1 MIEACNVLWR
11 TTTATTKSHLLMV
24 TEEVLRHL
32 LLLSMERSI
41 VIVIGSI
48 YTGTLTDLVAM
59 STNVALHDPTT
70 SGNTYRM
77 KIAAALSIG
86 VSKSIADPAS
96 MAMTEID
103 RRSVGTVM
111 TRTVVMTDAMTD
123 GLTSIVLAIAIVM
136 IAGTIA
142 VMTDETIVVMTDAMT
157 DAMTVEMI
165 VEMIAE
171 TTAETTAEMIAEMTV
186 DMTDTAKIVIEI
198 VIENVSAN
206 GPKTRTPR
214 MSAEPR
220 LFDGWMSFAELATTR
235 INEHKTMML

>member
-186 DMTDTAKIVIEI
+186 DMTDTAKIVIE
-198 VIENVSAN
+198 NVSAN

>member
-1 MIEACNVLWR
+1 
-11 TTTATTKSHLLMV
+11 
-24 TEEVLRHL
+24 
-32 LLLSMERSI
+32 
-41 VIVIGSI
+41 
-48 YTGTLTDLVAM
+48 
-59 STNVALHDPTT
+59 
-70 SGNTYRM
+70 
-77 KIAAALSIG
+77 
-86 VSKSIADPAS
+86 
-96 MAMTEID
+96 
-103 RRSVGTVM
+103 
-111 TRTVVMTDAMTD
+111 VMTDE
-123 GLTSIVLAIAIVM
+123 
-136 IAGTIA
+136 TIA

-186 DMTDTAKIVIEI
+186 DMTDTAKIVIE
-198 VIENVSAN
+198 NVSAN